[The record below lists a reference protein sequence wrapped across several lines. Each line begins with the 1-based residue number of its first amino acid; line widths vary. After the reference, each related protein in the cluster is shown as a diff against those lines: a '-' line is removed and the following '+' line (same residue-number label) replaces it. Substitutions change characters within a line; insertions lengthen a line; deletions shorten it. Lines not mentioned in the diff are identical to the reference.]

1 TIGFISLARIDFSRG
16 SRGVI
21 ACIRRWRRRRR
32 VIGSSFC
39 RLPGTALS
47 LASLVGANPVRTG
60 LIGAGLV
67 SAGIVDDAVSRYIVA
82 GRGRRRSPV
91 CGGLLAAGVFVAHWF
106 PSSVESDTLPTVPAE
121 GTFTPLFTES
131 SADA

>member
-1 TIGFISLARIDFSRG
+1 TRPRLTNFGLTGVRLTSIGLLSFDRVSVDRVSVDRVSIGLIGLARIDFSRG

-32 VIGSSFC
+32 VIGFSFC

-47 LASLVGANPVRTG
+47 LASLVGAS
-60 LIGAGLV
+60 LV
-67 SAGIVDDAVSRYIVA
+67 GAGIVDDAVGRTIIV

-91 CGGLLAAGVFVAHWF
+91 C
-106 PSSVESDTLPTVPAE
+106 
-121 GTFTPLFTES
+121 
-131 SADA
+131 

>member
-1 TIGFISLARIDFSRG
+1 WIDFSRGSRG

-47 LASLVGANPVRTG
+47 LASLV
-60 LIGAGLV
+60 
-67 SAGIVDDAVSRYIVA
+67 SAGIVDDDVSRYIVA

-121 GTFTPLFTES
+121 GTFTPLFTVS
-131 SADA
+131 SADASSSNSSGATSPCL